1 LSETE
6 LVHKLQEA
14 EGLAI
19 VGKRIQRLDA
29 LGKVLGLPLYTSDI
43 APKDALRLKVVRS
56 TVPHALIK
64 RIDTAPA
71 KRIPG
76 VSAVLT
82 AEDIPGINEAYSLL
96 PDRSLLASTKV
107 RCQGEAIAV
116 VAASDYQTAQDGADN
131 VLVEYERLPAILSP
145 VEALKPDSIRVHD
158 SGNVAKYLK
167 VRKGD
172 VKEGFRQADLVIE
185 NTYETQFQDTAALEP
200 EVGMAWLE
208 KDGSVTCVGSM
219 QTPFYVQ
226 AGVAKVMGLSPDKVR
241 VIQATTGGAFGPK
254 SDEMPIDTCAL
265 SALVAQK
272 TGKSA
277 ILAYTRDESMIAHT
291 KRHPF
296 VITLKTGAKHD
307 GRLTASEALLVSD
320 TGAYASLGPL
330 VIIRACFHATGP
342 YAIPH
347 VKTDAY
353 CMYTNNTM
361 AGSFR
366 GFGSPQVHF
375 AAECQM
381 DELAKKLDMD
391 PLDLRL
397 KNILRPGT
405 LTATSQLVDEACG
418 LEECAKRAAEAS
430 NWRAKRQEF
439 GRDRGSFR
447 RGIGVAL
454 MYHGNSLG
462 PEGSDYAAVHV
473 LIKPDARVVVRTA
486 LTEYGTGATS
496 GLAQIVAET
505 LGLPISLFE
514 LGGADTVS
522 CQETGPTVA
531 SRVIVIGGR
540 AAQLAATKLKE
551 KILTVGG
558 ELLRCDRSKL
568 MIRDGL
574 VGHSDDPRQSITYET
589 VVEECYKKH
598 VSLIETGFYSAPKC
612 EFDPENSQGTTYQQ
626 YTYGA
631 VVAEVEVDTEL
642 GVVKPLKIT
651 AAYDV
656 GKAINPLSLEGQIE
670 GGTIQALGYGLME
683 QLVHVDG
690 VVANPTL
697 GDYYI
702 PTSLDIPEIQ
712 TIIIEYPGAVGPFGA
727 KAMGEPP
734 VDLPAAALA
743 NAVAHATESRV
754 FSIPLTAEKVL
765 FAMRQRQR

>member
-1 LSETE
+1 LTE
-6 LVHKLQEA
+6 AALLQKLREA
-14 EGLAI
+14 EGLVLI
-19 VGKRIQRLDA
+19 GKRLQRLDA
-29 LGKVLGLPLYTSDI
+29 LDKVLGLPLYTSDI
-43 APKDALRLKVVRS
+43 VPKDALRVKVVRS

-64 RIDTAPA
+64 RIDTQAA
-71 KRIPG
+71 KQMPG
-76 VSAVLT
+76 VMAVLT
-82 AEDIPGINEAYSLL
+82 AQDIPGINEAYALL
-96 PDRSLLASTKV
+96 PDRPLLASSKV

-116 VAASDYQTAQDGADN
+116 VAASDSQTAEQAADK
-131 VLVEYERLPAILSP
+131 VSVEYERLPAVTSP
-145 VEALKPDSIRVHD
+145 VEAMKPDSVRVHD
-158 SGNVAKYLK
+158 GGNVAKYLK

-172 VKEGFRQADLVIE
+172 VKEGFRQADVVIE
-185 NTYETQFQDTAALEP
+185 NTYKTQFQDPTALEP

-208 KDGSVTCVGSM
+208 KDGSITCVGSM
-219 QTPFYVQ
+219 QTPYYVQ
-226 AGVAKVMGLSPDKVR
+226 TGVAKILGVSSDKVR

-254 SDEMPIDTCAL
+254 SDEMPVDTCGI

-272 TGKSA
+272 TGKPA
-277 ILAYTRDESMIAHT
+277 ILAYSRHESMIAHT

-296 VITLKTGAKHD
+296 VITLKTGAKSD
-307 GRLTASEALLVSD
+307 GRLTASEALVVSD

-342 YAIPH
+342 YVVPH

-391 PLDLRL
+391 PLDLRM

-418 LEECAKRAAEAS
+418 LEECAVRATEAA
-430 NWRAKRQEF
+430 NWRAKRLEF
-439 GRDRGSFR
+439 ARDSGSFR
-447 RGIGVAL
+447 RGIGIAL

-462 PEGSDYAAVHV
+462 PEGNDYAYVHL

-486 LTEYGTGATS
+486 LTEYGTGAIS
-496 GLAQIVAET
+496 GLAQVAAEI
-505 LGLPISLFE
+505 LGLPIDQFE
-514 LGGADTVS
+514 LGRPDTAS

-540 AAQLAATKLKE
+540 AAQIAAQKLKD
-551 KILTVGG
+551 KILDVGG
-558 ELLRCDRSKL
+558 DLLRCEPSKL
-568 MIRDGL
+568 TIKDGL
-574 VGHSDDPRQSITYET
+574 VRHTSEERRT
-589 VVEECYKKH
+589 VTFQKVIEECYKRR
-598 VSLIETGFYSAPKC
+598 VSLTETGYYIAPKC
-612 EFDPENSQGTTYQQ
+612 DFEPETSQGTTYHQ

-631 VVAEVEVDTEL
+631 VVAEVQVDTEL

-651 AAYDV
+651 TAYDV
-656 GKAINPLSLEGQIE
+656 GRAINPLSLEGQIE
-670 GGTIQALGYGLME
+670 GGTIQALGYGLTE
-683 QLVHVDG
+683 QLIHADG
-690 VVANPTL
+690 IVVNPTL

-702 PTSLDIPEIQ
+702 PTSLDIPELQ
-712 TIIIEYPGAVGPFGA
+712 TIIVEYPGVIGPYGA

-743 NAVAHATESRV
+743 NAVAHATGSRV
-754 FSIPLTAEKVL
+754 FDLPLTAEKVL
-765 FAMRQRQR
+765 LGMKRKL